1 MPTEPPFLPRSML
14 FVITRGDSI
23 GGAQIHVRDLC
34 RRLAFEGVRVG
45 VAAGTG
51 GALQDELGPS
61 IPYFLVPSLK
71 RSINPLSDV
80 FAMAELGRV
89 LRAFQPQL
97 VSTHTAKAGFVGRVA
112 AFWHGVPSLFTA
124 HGWQFAEGISWWQK
138 ILVLALETVLARL
151 SRRIICVSAYDRSLA
166 LKARLGG
173 PRKIVLVHNG
183 MPWRE
188 APEQRS
194 SMTTASTKPVSLIM
208 TARFQPQKDHET
220 LLTALKML
228 ESHPWTL
235 QLVGDGPL
243 LELVRRRV
251 HDLGWDNR
259 VTFAGQVMDVPQRLE
274 ASDVFIL
281 ASLWEGFPRSI
292 LEAMRAQLPVVCS
305 EVGGVRE
312 AVLEGVT
319 GKIVP
324 PQDPQALAQA
334 LQPLLEDLAL
344 RQKMGKAGR
353 ACYEAE
359 FTFDAMLAKTRQVWE
374 QALRKGKPR

>member
-1 MPTEPPFLPRSML
+1 MPIETTFLPRSML

-34 RRLAFEGVRVG
+34 RRLASEGVRVG

-51 GALQDELGPS
+51 GALQDELGPG
-61 IPYFLVPSLK
+61 IPYFLVPSLR
-71 RSINPLSDV
+71 RSINPLSDI

-89 LRAFQPQL
+89 LRLFQPQL

-112 AFWHGVPSLFTA
+112 AFCHRIPSLFTA

-138 ILVLALETVLARL
+138 VVVLALETFLARL
-151 SRRIICVSAYDRSLA
+151 SRRIICVSAYDRALA
-166 LKARLGG
+166 LKARLGS

-188 APEQRS
+188 APERQLA
-194 SMTTASTKPVSLIM
+194 TTKIPERPVALIM

-220 LLTALKML
+220 LLTALKTL
-228 ESHPWTL
+228 ERYPWTL
-235 QLVGDGPL
+235 QLVGNGPQ

-251 HDLGWDNR
+251 QDLGWESR
-259 VTFAGQVMDVPQRLE
+259 VTFAGQVMDVPSRLE
-274 ASDVFIL
+274 GSDVFVL

-292 LEAMRAQLPVVCS
+292 LEAMRASLPVVCS
-305 EVGGVRE
+305 DVGGVRE
-312 AVLEGVT
+312 AVIENVT

-324 PQDPQALAQA
+324 PHDPQALAEA
-334 LQPLLEDLAL
+334 LRPLLEDKTL
-344 RQKMGKAGR
+344 RQQMGKVGR
-353 ACYEAE
+353 DRYEAE
-359 FTFDAMLAKTRQVWE
+359 FTFEAMLAKTSQVWK
-374 QALRKGKPR
+374 QALG